1 MLSPA
6 SYKSVFDFSEIIEVV
21 QNAVVGLWSL
31 IFGLLLQYR
40 ERSDRMP
47 YAIFR
52 RESHDRFLLSV
63 TSGRFAGGTVL
74 MAILLSLVIITSIHT
89 DNRNHFK
96 SQRQFQ
102 MTMINDQS
110 SGCS

>member
-1 MLSPA
+1 ML
-6 SYKSVFDFSEIIEVV
+6 YLVF
-21 QNAVVGLWSL
+21 GLWSL

-102 MTMINDQS
+102 MTMTNDQS